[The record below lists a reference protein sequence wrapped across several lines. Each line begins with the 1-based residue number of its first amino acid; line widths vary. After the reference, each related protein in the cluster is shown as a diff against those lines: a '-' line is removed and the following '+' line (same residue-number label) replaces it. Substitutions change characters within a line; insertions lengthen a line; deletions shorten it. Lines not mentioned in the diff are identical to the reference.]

1 MSFESDE
8 SVVAELKSFTEND
21 GDIYR
26 RTTTPILKNLTTKK
40 AQGKYSSEKAVQ
52 AFMYL
57 AEAGA
62 REYIKQHGSPGD
74 VWYEMFPINIRREAA
89 REWRDEFEAEHA
101 LGNYDRLLPKKYQ
114 TKKKPEHD
122 YRITIREGSNRNKKF
137 TVKANSY
144 EEAARKI
151 MPKISKGATAIRV
164 TGEIGKSG
172 IFQGSK
178 SILSGG
184 QTSVGPIF
192 HVGG

>member
-89 REWRDEFEAEHA
+89 REWRDEFETEHA
-101 LGNYDRLLPKKYQ
+101 LGNYTHLLPKKYQ
-114 TKKKPEHD
+114 TKKPE
-122 YRITIREGSNRNKKF
+122 RIR
-137 TVKANSY
+137 
-144 EEAARKI
+144 
-151 MPKISKGATAIRV
+151 
-164 TGEIGKSG
+164 
-172 IFQGSK
+172 
-178 SILSGG
+178 
-184 QTSVGPIF
+184 
-192 HVGG
+192 